1 MKKEVRQFLL
11 PLITALYIV
20 LVPLLGL
27 FFRKRVRPVAGRLP
41 GAAARKTDAGSGNAG
56 ILMTV
61 RRCSVRGS
69 RQCISDGRVRP

>member
-27 FFRKRVRPVAGRLP
+27 FFRKRVRPVVWCSCPENRH
-41 GAAARKTDAGSGNAG
+41 RKRE
-56 ILMTV
+56 
-61 RRCSVRGS
+61 RRYLHDSS
-69 RQCISDGRVRP
+69 SL